1 MLYRTDYT
9 TKLPKFD
16 FTSDVKKLIL
26 NEPTGNFFYDP
37 WKIKKEYEHTP
48 WQDILDSLPFQKGE
62 ARLIKMKY
70 GTTYM
75 AHADIDDRWHLSL
88 QGDESY
94 LIDLDNN
101 EMHLLEQDGYWYS
114 MDAGR
119 IHVAANFGSIDRYQL
134 VVRKLLNKNELDTP
148 VYVKVTAIEVP
159 FNIRYLFDKSF
170 SVILNK
176 LNKSGSITEFKQ
188 ESEVSISF
196 KIEQSALPTIN
207 NCISS
212 CGFKTKVEYL

>member
-1 MLYRTDYT
+1 MLYRTDYCI
-9 TKLPKFD
+9 KVPDFD
-16 FTSDVKKLIL
+16 FSNDVEKLIL

-37 WKIKKEYEHTP
+37 WKIKEEYEGTP
-48 WQDILDSLPFQKGE
+48 WQEILDSIPFHKGE

-88 QGDESY
+88 QGNQSY

-101 EMHLLEQDGYWYS
+101 EMYLLEQDEVWYE

-134 VVRKLLNKNELDTP
+134 VVRKLLDKNNLIDPVTVELTIKELVFDFRYQFDYHISPWLNRANKKKLISNFRQSEESVSFD
-148 VYVKVTAIEVP
+148 VEKTAIGD
-159 FNIRYLFDKSF
+159 LKD
-170 SVILNK
+170 ILPECF
-176 LNKSGSITEFKQ
+176 G
-188 ESEVSISF
+188 
-196 KIEQSALPTIN
+196 IEIL
-207 NCISS
+207 
-212 CGFKTKVEYL
+212 